1 MAVRLAQEVVAKE
14 PLLNNMMRK
23 LIFMGIYLLCTN
35 GFSQTSIKDLLN
47 KYNDHSVPY
56 IYVDELT
63 KLKTP
68 LILLDTR
75 EVEEYNISHL
85 KNAIH
90 IGFKGF
96 KVSKTASLP
105 IDKET
110 MIVLYC
116 SVGIRSEIIGK
127 KLLAKGYTAV
137 YNLYGGIFEWTNKGE
152 KVYSCQ
158 ATTHIKSTC
167 LNSKQWGSYLLK
179 GTKVYE

>member
-137 YNLYGGIFEWTNKGE
+137 YNLYGGIFEWINKGE

-158 ATTHIKSTC
+158 EQPTSKVHV
-167 LNSKQWGSYLLK
+167 NSKQWGAYLLK

>member
-1 MAVRLAQEVVAKE
+1 
-14 PLLNNMMRK
+14 MMK
-23 LIFMGIYLLCTN
+23 KIFFLGIYLLCAN
-35 GFSQTSIKDLLN
+35 GFGQTSIKDLLN
-47 KYNDHSVPY
+47 KHNDHSVPY

-75 EVEEYNISHL
+75 EKEEYDISHL
-85 KNAIH
+85 ENAIH
-90 IGFKGF
+90 VGFKGF

-105 IDKET
+105 TDKNA
-110 MIVLYC
+110 MIVVYC

-137 YNLYGGIFEWTNKGE
+137 YNLYGGIFEWTNKGG

-158 ATTHIKSTC
+158 EQPT
-167 LNSKQWGSYLLK
+167 SKVHAFSKPWGSYLLK

>member
-1 MAVRLAQEVVAKE
+1 
-14 PLLNNMMRK
+14 
-23 LIFMGIYLLCTN
+23 MGIYLLCTN

-68 LILLDTR
+68 PFLLDTR
-75 EVEEYNISHL
+75 EKEEYDISHL
-85 KNAIH
+85 EHAIH

-110 MIVLYC
+110 MIVA
-116 SVGIRSEIIGK
+116 V
-127 KLLAKGYTAV
+127 LLGWNT
-137 YNLYGGIFEWTNKGE
+137 L
-152 KVYSCQ
+152 
-158 ATTHIKSTC
+158 
-167 LNSKQWGSYLLK
+167 
-179 GTKVYE
+179 